1 MSHWQLADTFFA
13 AVSFV
18 FGGVVGSFLNVCIYR
33 MPRGESVVHPA
44 SRCPKCGNSIRWYDN
59 IPIVSWILLRGKC
72 RYCGESISWQYPLVE
87 TLTAVMFLLI
97 FLRFRFV
104 WATPVYMVLSAALIL
119 VAFIDL
125 AEWIIPDEV
134 TLPGIPIALIL
145 AIVATWYPNTGMRVL
160 GATNPIFDA
169 LIGIEAGGILF
180 IMDKLARVLLNKPGM
195 GGGDIK
201 LLALLGGFFGWGGAL
216 LSVLFAA
223 VVGSVIGIVTIA
235 LMKRLT
241 GEEKDDAH
249 DSSNKRI
256 PFGGWYGMPGTIL
269 ITAVFSTLQLWG
281 RSASR
286 QEQAMAEESS
296 DDTEQITLRGHYLPF
311 GPYLCIG
318 GLIVM
323 FYGKEIIETYLSW
336 MDLGI

>member
-13 AVSFV
+13 IVSFV
-18 FGGVVGSFLNVCIYR
+18 FGSVVGSFLNVCIYR
-33 MPRGESVVHPA
+33 MPKGESIVHPS

-59 IPIVSWILLRGKC
+59 IPIVSWVLLRARC
-72 RYCGESISWQYPLVE
+72 RYCGESIHWQYPLVE
-87 TLTAVMFLLI
+87 TLTAVLFLFI
-97 FLRFRFV
+97 FIRFRFV
-104 WATPVYMVLSAALIL
+104 WATPVYMMLTAALIL

-134 TLPGIPIALIL
+134 TLPGIPLALII
-145 AIVATWYPNTGMRVL
+145 AIFATWYPTSGLRVL

-169 LIGIEAGGILF
+169 LIGIEAGGVLF

-223 VVGSVIGIVTIA
+223 ILGSLIGLAMLAI
-235 LMKRLT
+235 MKKT
-241 GEEKDDAH
+241 GTEETSDTGH
-249 DSSNKRI
+249 SSGKRI

-269 ITAVFSTLQLWG
+269 ITAVFSTLQMFS
-281 RSASR
+281 RSSHH
-286 QEQAMAEESS
+286 EKSEAESDSS
-296 DDTEQITLRGHYLPF
+296 DDGEEITLQGHYLPF
-311 GPYLCIG
+311 GPYLCLG

-323 FYGKEIIETYLSW
+323 FYGKEIVDTYFAL
-336 MDLGI
+336 MNIGL